1 MNFSNKKVFILT
13 LTLILLEKIW
23 HFQGVTIKPS
33 VFWHNYH
40 NVKKGVC
47 HLFKINKRK
56 RAVPGAFSYDFECVL
71 LNCIYCCEC

>member
-1 MNFSNKKVFILT
+1 M
-13 LTLILLEKIW
+13 LILLEKIR

-47 HLFKINKRK
+47 HLFKINKQK
-56 RAVPGAFSYDFECVL
+56 RAAPGMFSGDFERVL
-71 LNCIYCCEC
+71 LNCIYYCGCWFDTV